1 MATVTEAKFYKTG
14 DLVDYTPSG
23 AVTGGQV
30 LNVGGRAAVAHSDIA
45 ASAKG
50 AIQVKGICAIQAG
63 AVVGNAGDNVWWDE
77 DGNPYGGTSGTGCAT
92 TNAAVGNFWLG
103 TLTVALTA
111 TAGVAYVDLNRVN
124 PQLPHWPNR
133 THVKKTADYTV
144 DATNYGGVV
153 HCDGGGESDDI
164 IVITLPATVAG
175 LEVTIQNDGADGTSQ
190 ITVEVNGSDKIL
202 NPTALDD
209 GDTLDNTLATAIR
222 GDFVTFVGDGA
233 NGWII
238 KDFRGTWADGGA
250 T

>member
-1 MATVTEAKFYKTG
+1 MITEAQVYKQGAALDHTPVAA
-14 DLVDYTPSG
+14 LV
-23 AVTGGQV
+23 AGQV
-30 LNVGGRAAVAHSDIA
+30 IKVGGLAAIAQTAIA
-45 ASAKG
+45 AAAQGSVVIEG
-50 AIQVKGICAIQAG
+50 LVKVRNTATAG
-63 AVVGNAGDNVWWDE
+63 NLGDNVWWDE
-77 DGNPYGGTSGTGCAT
+77 NGTGVDTNTGACS
-92 TNAAVGNFWLG
+92 TNAAVGDFWIG
-103 TLTVALTA
+103 TLAAALAATDTYAIVAL
-111 TAGVAYVDLNRVN
+111 NKVN
-124 PQLPHWPNR
+124 PELPHWPNR

-153 HCDGGGESDDI
+153 HCDGSGESDDI

-175 LEVTIQNDGADGTSQ
+175 MEVTIQNDAADGASQ

-209 GDTLDNTLATAIR
+209 GDTLDNTLATAVR

-238 KDFRGTWADGGA
+238 KDKRGTWADGGA

>member
-1 MATVTEAKFYKTG
+1 
-14 DLVDYTPSG
+14 
-23 AVTGGQV
+23 
-30 LNVGGRAAVAHSDIA
+30 
-45 ASAKG
+45 
-50 AIQVKGICAIQAG
+50 
-63 AVVGNAGDNVWWDE
+63 
-77 DGNPYGGTSGTGCAT
+77 
-92 TNAAVGNFWLG
+92 
-103 TLTVALTA
+103 LTKALTA
-111 TAGVAYVDLNRVN
+111 TAGEAEIALNVEN
-124 PQLPHWPNR
+124 PELPPWRNR

-153 HCDGGGESDDI
+153 HCDGSGESDDI

-175 LEVTIQNDGADGTSQ
+175 LEVTIQNDAADGASQ
-190 ITVEVNGSDKIL
+190 ITVEVNASDKIL